1 LEEIFVG
8 MPAGLFGRFG
18 GNRFGFGKGGSF
30 GLEIN
35 GRVSVCGVEARV
47 PQIVGDGAEINA
59 SLQQID
65 RGAVSQ
71 AVWVK
76 ALALERWLNLC
87 CALEL
92 PFQDEA
98 CAEPCQWRATLVAKY
113 QLGFMLIEAA
123 VMEVLF

>member
-1 LEEIFVG
+1 

-30 GLEIN
+30 SLEIN
-35 GRVSVCGVEARV
+35 GRVSVGGVEARV
-47 PQIVGDGAEINA
+47 PQIMGDSAEINA
-59 SLQQID
+59 GLQQIN
-65 RGAVSQ
+65 RAAVSQ
-71 AVWVK
+71 AVWMK

-87 CALEL
+87 CTLDM

-98 CAEPCQWRATLVAKY
+98 CAEPRQWRATLVAKY
-113 QLGFMLIEAA
+113 QLRFMLIEAA